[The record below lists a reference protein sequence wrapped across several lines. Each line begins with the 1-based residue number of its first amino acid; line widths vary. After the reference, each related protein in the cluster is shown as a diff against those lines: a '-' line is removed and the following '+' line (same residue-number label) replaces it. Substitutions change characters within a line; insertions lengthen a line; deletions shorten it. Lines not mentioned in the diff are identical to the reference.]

1 MSVARQSP
9 ACTYTHTYSLSS
21 LQLFHSLAV
30 FLSVCV
36 SLCGSVIR
44 SPARSKRSRG
54 VTYSRARSLRTS
66 WRSQRALVLCLS
78 FSLARSLVGSP
89 TNSSRPA
96 FLVLSPPSASSS
108 LCGCMR
114 VEFTALLFIVC
125 LQIFH
130 FYFQYKLR
138 NFESTK
144 FLFIN
149 KRRIFGINIAKAFI
163 DFNF

>member
-54 VTYSRARSLRTS
+54 VTLFAGAIAPHELALSKGSRSLS
-66 WRSQRALVLCLS
+66 L
-78 FSLARSLVGSP
+78 FLARSLARRFPDEFLAASVSRSL
-89 TNSSRPA
+89 SSQCE
-96 FLVLSPPSASSS
+96 LVFV
-108 LCGCMR
+108 R
-114 VEFTALLFIVC
+114 VHARGVHRSVIYCLFANI
-125 LQIFH
+125 
-130 FYFQYKLR
+130 
-138 NFESTK
+138 S
-144 FLFIN
+144 FLFSI
-149 KRRIFGINIAKAFI
+149 
-163 DFNF
+163 